1 MVYCKLQA
9 WSQRCSPT
17 HPWSPVPP
25 TSSLLTWSHVV
36 SYGLCD
42 SGGELCHSWVWK
54 VQLMGDPCVF
64 LYFCGS
70 QWCLRQRLVEQS
82 SHQLPLDVRRR
93 WETLGVWS
101 HLLFWSIC
109 SHNMSHWNSPFWW
122 IWVHNWQIMLRKFLS
137 PNSVIS
143 PLLCAF
149 SFCKERSWI
158 GFLSVKCRGAS
169 SHQSRQVKVQ
179 LGVCASSQRD
189 RTSHFQPFVATQEC
203 GPSVARVFSFSRGME
218 NPNV

>member
-1 MVYCKLQA
+1 
-9 WSQRCSPT
+9 
-17 HPWSPVPP
+17 
-25 TSSLLTWSHVV
+25 
-36 SYGLCD
+36 
-42 SGGELCHSWVWK
+42 
-54 VQLMGDPCVF
+54 
-64 LYFCGS
+64 
-70 QWCLRQRLVEQS
+70 
-82 SHQLPLDVRRR
+82 
-93 WETLGVWS
+93 
-101 HLLFWSIC
+101 
-109 SHNMSHWNSPFWW
+109 
-122 IWVHNWQIMLRKFLS
+122 MLRKFLS